1 MVGLFACSTFALVME
16 NLIASFQDLM
26 VGLFAGMSSLAI
38 ILLCVFCGLLALLV
52 IYFFR
57 IHIAYR
63 MAVNRHRD
71 PLGWALLSFFV
82 SPVLT
87 WIILLIAGD
96 AR

>member
-1 MVGLFACSTFALVME
+1 M
-16 NLIASFQDLM
+16 ASFQDLM

-38 ILLCVFCGLLALLV
+38 ILVCVFCGLLALLV

>member
-1 MVGLFACSTFALVME
+1 ME
-16 NLIASFQDLM
+16 NLITSFQDLII
-26 VGLFAGMSSLAI
+26 GLFAGMSGVAAGLFGI
-38 ILLCVFCGLLALLV
+38 FCGLIVLLV

-82 SPVLT
+82 SPLLT

-96 AR
+96 RN

>member
-1 MVGLFACSTFALVME
+1 ME
-16 NLIASFQDLM
+16 NLFASIENLM
-26 VGLFAGMSSLAI
+26 EGLFAGMSAMAVISLSV
-38 ILLCVFCGLLALLV
+38 LCVLLGLLFV
-52 IYFFR
+52 YFIR

-82 SPVLT
+82 SPLLT

>member
-1 MVGLFACSTFALVME
+1 MSENCSTFALVME
-16 NLIASFQDLM
+16 NLMASFQDLM

-38 ILLCVFCGLLALLV
+38 ILVCVFCGLLA
-52 IYFFR
+52 
-57 IHIAYR
+57 
-63 MAVNRHRD
+63 AVNRHRD

>member
-1 MVGLFACSTFALVME
+1 MSENCSTFALVME

-38 ILLCVFCGLLALLV
+38 ILVCVFCGLLALLV
-52 IYFFR
+52 VYFFR

>member
-1 MVGLFACSTFALVME
+1 ME
-16 NLIASFQDLM
+16 NLITSLQDLII
-26 VGLFAGMSSLAI
+26 GLFAGMSGVAAGLFGI
-38 ILLCVFCGLLALLV
+38 FCGLIVLLV

-82 SPVLT
+82 SPLLT

-96 AR
+96 RN

>member
-1 MVGLFACSTFALVME
+1 M
-16 NLIASFQDLM
+16 QDLLI
-26 VGLFAGMSSLAI
+26 GLFAGMSGLAI
-38 ILLCVFCGLLALLV
+38 GIIGVLAGILALLIV
-52 IYFFR
+52 YFIR

-82 SPVLT
+82 SPLLT

-96 AR
+96 QR

>member
-1 MVGLFACSTFALVME
+1 ME

-38 ILLCVFCGLLALLV
+38 ILVCVFCGLLALLV
-52 IYFFR
+52 VYFFR

>member
-1 MVGLFACSTFALVME
+1 ME
-16 NLIASFQDLM
+16 DFITSVQDLFI
-26 VGLFAGMSSLAI
+26 GLFAGMSGLAVGLI
-38 ILLCVFCGLLALLV
+38 GIFCGLIALLAV
-52 IYFFR
+52 YFIR

-82 SPVLT
+82 SPLLT

-96 AR
+96 GR

>member
-1 MVGLFACSTFALVME
+1 MSENCSTFALVME
-16 NLIASFQDLM
+16 NLMASFQDLM

-52 IYFFR
+52 IYFLR

>member
-1 MVGLFACSTFALVME
+1 MSEICSTFALVME
-16 NLIASFQDLM
+16 NVMASFQDLM

-52 IYFFR
+52 VYFFR

>member
-1 MVGLFACSTFALVME
+1 
-16 NLIASFQDLM
+16 
-26 VGLFAGMSSLAI
+26 
-38 ILLCVFCGLLALLV
+38 VFCGLLALLV
-52 IYFFR
+52 VYFFR

>member
-1 MVGLFACSTFALVME
+1 ME
-16 NLIASFQDLM
+16 NLITSIQDF
-26 VGLFAGMSSLAI
+26 VAATFAGMSALAVVLLCGLCI
-38 ILLCVFCGLLALLV
+38 ILGLLV
-52 IYFFR
+52 VYFFR

-82 SPVLT
+82 SPILT

-96 AR
+96 RNN

>member
-1 MVGLFACSTFALVME
+1 ME

>member
-1 MVGLFACSTFALVME
+1 ME
-16 NLIASFQDLM
+16 DFITSLQDLFI
-26 VGLFAGMSSLAI
+26 GLFAGMSGLAVGLI
-38 ILLCVFCGLLALLV
+38 GIFCGLIALLAV
-52 IYFFR
+52 YFIR

-82 SPVLT
+82 SPLLT

-96 AR
+96 GR

>member
-1 MVGLFACSTFALVME
+1 ME
-16 NLIASFQDLM
+16 DLITSAQDL
-26 VGLFAGMSSLAI
+26 LATTFAGMSVLAVV
-38 ILLCVFCGLLALLV
+38 LLCMACAAIVLLV

-96 AR
+96 QRN

>member
-1 MVGLFACSTFALVME
+1 MESIITTLSNALTDLTAGIMAAGGALLLIGVYVLGAIFAL
-16 NLIASFQDLM
+16 
-26 VGLFAGMSSLAI
+26 
-38 ILLCVFCGLLALLV
+38 LLA
-52 IYFFR
+52 YFFR

-63 MAVNRHRD
+63 MAKNRHRD
-71 PLGWALLSFFV
+71 PLGWVLLSFFF

>member
-1 MVGLFACSTFALVME
+1 MSENCSTFALVME

-52 IYFFR
+52 VYFFR

-63 MAVNRHRD
+63 MAVNRNRD